1 MKKFMNFGVL
11 ALLGMALTFGMT
23 SCSDDD
29 PDYSNVTPPT
39 VELAKAN
46 ISGMVTTI
54 GGKPIEGARVSAL
67 MGSDMLTAMTD
78 ANGEYK
84 LEGVKN
90 GTYTMQAIADGKQTM
105 SGSVTVAD
113 GETAAWNT
121 RLSNEA
127 TTVSVS
133 QTEETSVEVVTET
146 LENNEEAQV
155 TTVTVIPAAAVEE
168 GEEIIVTPVY
178 STDYVATK
186 AATTKDFMVM
196 GINISCSNPNAVL
209 KAPIKLTFDLTDDV
223 IAQIKPMKE
232 VNGNWVEAE
241 VTEEGEKVVFT
252 VDAFTTYSL
261 FINATLNQ
269 NASTEAISFA
279 QAEYDNLYGASE
291 MSVGTAIHYIW
302 LAGYDLYGASEM
314 SVGTATYTYKMG
326 SEIGQHSN
334 LLGAYLAEILA
345 QQMAGSTV
353 KTVNGSY
360 EINVTLPIGTAL
372 TLSGKQAVETTS
384 IAAGSTTVSGKSYG
398 KVSVTANT
406 YNRQHNGGTN

>member
-54 GGKPIEGARVSAL
+54 GGKPIAGAEVTAKLGNTTLSATTNA
-67 MGSDMLTAMTD
+67 D
-78 ANGEYK
+78 GEYT
-84 LEGVKN
+84 LEGLAEN
-90 GTYTMQAIADGKQTM
+90 GTYTMTATASGKQSVT
-105 SGSVTVAD
+105 GSVTVNK

-168 GEEIIVTPVY
+168 GEKIIVTPVY

-186 AATTKDFMVM
+186 AATTKDFMLM

-232 VNGNWVEAE
+232 VNGSWVEAE

-279 QAEYDNLYGASE
+279 QAEYDN
-291 MSVGTAIHYIW
+291 
-302 LAGYDLYGASEM
+302 LYGASEM

>member
-209 KAPIKLTFDLTDDV
+209 KAPIKLTFDLTDNV

-279 QAEYDNLYGASE
+279 QAEYDN
-291 MSVGTAIHYIW
+291 
-302 LAGYDLYGASEM
+302 LYGASEM

>member
-1 MKKFMNFGVL
+1 MKKFMNFGVMT
-11 ALLGMALTFGMT
+11 LLGLTLTFGAA

-39 VELAKAN
+39 VELAEAN
-46 ISGMVTTI
+46 ISGMVTTRS
-54 GGKPIEGARVSAL
+54 GQPIAGAKVTAK
-67 MGSDMLTAMTD
+67 MGSNTQTATTD

-84 LEGVKN
+84 LEGLQN
-90 GTYTMQAIADGKQTM
+90 GTYTMEANANGKQTTT
-105 SGSVTVAD
+105 GSVTVAD

-223 IAQIKPMKE
+223 IAQIKPVKE
-232 VNGNWVEAE
+232 VNGSWVEAE

-279 QAEYDNLYGASE
+279 QAEYDN
-291 MSVGTAIHYIW
+291 
-302 LAGYDLYGASEM
+302 LYGASEM

>member
-1 MKKFMNFGVL
+1 MKKFMNFGVMT
-11 ALLGMALTFGMT
+11 LLGLTLTFGAA

-39 VELAKAN
+39 VELAEAN
-46 ISGMVTTI
+46 ISGMVTTRS
-54 GGKPIEGARVSAL
+54 GQPIAGAKVTAK
-67 MGSDMLTAMTD
+67 MGSNTQTATTD

-84 LEGVKN
+84 LEGLQN
-90 GTYTMQAIADGKQTM
+90 GTYTMEASANGKQSVT
-105 SGSVTVAD
+105 GSVTVNK

-146 LENNEEAQV
+146 LENNEEARV
-155 TTVTVIPAAAVEE
+155 TTVTVIPAGAVEE
-168 GEEIIVTPVY
+168 GEEIIITPVY

-186 AATTKDFMVM
+186 AATTKDFMLM

-209 KAPIKLTFDLTDDV
+209 KAPIKLTFDLTDNV
-223 IAQIKPMKE
+223 IEQLKPMKE
-232 VNGNWVEAE
+232 VDGNWVEAE

-279 QAEYDNLYGASE
+279 QAEYDN
-291 MSVGTAIHYIW
+291 
-302 LAGYDLYGASEM
+302 LYGASEM

>member
-11 ALLGMALTFGMT
+11 TLLGMALTFGMT

-54 GGKPIEGARVSAL
+54 GGKPIAGAEVTAKLGNTTLSATTNA
-67 MGSDMLTAMTD
+67 D
-78 ANGEYK
+78 GEYT
-84 LEGVKN
+84 LEGLAEN
-90 GTYTMQAIADGKQTM
+90 GTYTMTATASGKQSVT
-105 SGSVTVAD
+105 GSVTVNK

-146 LENNEEAQV
+146 LENNEEARV

-168 GEEIIVTPVY
+168 GEEIIITPVY

-186 AATTKDFMVM
+186 AATTKDFMLM

-232 VNGNWVEAE
+232 VNGSWVEAE

-279 QAEYDNLYGASE
+279 QAEYDN
-291 MSVGTAIHYIW
+291 
-302 LAGYDLYGASEM
+302 LYGASEM

>member
-186 AATTKDFMVM
+186 AATTKDFMLM

-209 KAPIKLTFDLTDDV
+209 KAPIKLTFDLTDDI

-232 VNGNWVEAE
+232 VNGSWVEAE

-291 MSVGTAIHYIW
+291 MSVGTA
-302 LAGYDLYGASEM
+302 
-314 SVGTATYTYKMG
+314 TYTYKMG

-353 KTVNGSY
+353 KTANGSY

>member
-54 GGKPIEGARVSAL
+54 GGKPIEGAEVTAKLGSTTLSATTNA
-67 MGSDMLTAMTD
+67 D
-78 ANGEYK
+78 GEYT
-84 LEGVKN
+84 LEGLAEN
-90 GTYTMQAIADGKQTM
+90 GTYTMTATASGKQSVT
-105 SGSVTVAD
+105 GSVTVNK

-121 RLSNEA
+121 RLPNEA

-146 LENNEEAQV
+146 LENNEEARV
-155 TTVTVIPAAAVEE
+155 TTVTVIPAGAVEE
-168 GEEIIVTPVY
+168 GEEIIITPVY

-186 AATTKDFMVM
+186 AATTKDFMLM
-196 GINISCSNPNAVL
+196 GVNISCSNPNAVL
-209 KAPIKLTFDLTDDV
+209 KAPIKLTFDLTDNV
-223 IAQIKPMKE
+223 IEQLKPMKE
-232 VNGNWVEAE
+232 EKGSWVEAE

-291 MSVGTAIHYIW
+291 MSVGTA
-302 LAGYDLYGASEM
+302 
-314 SVGTATYTYKMG
+314 TYTYKMG
-326 SEIGQHSN
+326 AEIGQHSN

-372 TLSGKQAVETTS
+372 TLSGKQAVETSS
-384 IAAGSTTVSGKSYG
+384 IAASSTTVSGKSYG

>member
-1 MKKFMNFGVL
+1 MKKFMNFGVMT
-11 ALLGMALTFGMT
+11 LLGLTLTFGAA

-39 VELAKAN
+39 VELAEAN
-46 ISGMVTTI
+46 ISGMVTTRS
-54 GGKPIEGARVSAL
+54 GQPIAGAKVTAK
-67 MGSDMLTAMTD
+67 MGSNTQTATTD

-84 LEGVKN
+84 LEGLQN
-90 GTYTMQAIADGKQTM
+90 GTYTMEASADGKQTTT
-105 SGSVTVAD
+105 GSVTVAK
-113 GETAAWNT
+113 GETGVWST
-121 RLSNEA
+121 RLTNEA

-133 QTEETSVEVVTET
+133 QTESTTVEVVTET

-232 VNGNWVEAE
+232 VNGSWVEAE

-279 QAEYDNLYGASE
+279 QAEYDN
-291 MSVGTAIHYIW
+291 
-302 LAGYDLYGASEM
+302 LYGASEM

>member
-1 MKKFMNFGVL
+1 MKKFMNFGVMT
-11 ALLGMALTFGMT
+11 LLGLTLTFGAA

-39 VELAKAN
+39 VELAEAN
-46 ISGMVTTI
+46 ISGMVTTRS
-54 GGKPIEGARVSAL
+54 GQPIAGAKVTAK
-67 MGSDMLTAMTD
+67 MGSNTQTATTD

-84 LEGVKN
+84 LEGLQN
-90 GTYTMQAIADGKQTM
+90 GTYTMEASADGKQTTT
-105 SGSVTVAD
+105 GSVTVAK
-113 GETAAWNT
+113 GETGVWST
-121 RLSNEA
+121 RLTNEA

-133 QTEETSVEVVTET
+133 QTESTTVEVVTET

-186 AATTKDFMVM
+186 AATTKDFMLM

-232 VNGNWVEAE
+232 VNGSWVEAE

-279 QAEYDNLYGASE
+279 QAEYDN
-291 MSVGTAIHYIW
+291 
-302 LAGYDLYGASEM
+302 LYGASEM

>member
-11 ALLGMALTFGMT
+11 TLLGMALTFGMT

-54 GGKPIEGARVSAL
+54 GGKPIAGAEVTAKLGNTTLSATTNA
-67 MGSDMLTAMTD
+67 D
-78 ANGEYK
+78 GEYT
-84 LEGVKN
+84 LEGLAEN
-90 GTYTMQAIADGKQTM
+90 GTYTMTATASGKQSVT
-105 SGSVTVAD
+105 GSVTVNK

-146 LENNEEAQV
+146 LENNEEARV

-186 AATTKDFMVM
+186 AATTKDFMLM

-223 IAQIKPMKE
+223 IEQLKPMKE

-279 QAEYDNLYGASE
+279 QAEYDN
-291 MSVGTAIHYIW
+291 
-302 LAGYDLYGASEM
+302 LYGASEM

>member
-54 GGKPIEGARVSAL
+54 GGKPIEGAIVSAL

-155 TTVTVIPAAAVEE
+155 TTVTVVPAAAVEE

-186 AATTKDFMVM
+186 AATTKDFMLM
-196 GINISCSNPNAVL
+196 GINISCNNPNAVL

-232 VNGNWVEAE
+232 VNGSWVEAE

-279 QAEYDNLYGASE
+279 QAEYDN
-291 MSVGTAIHYIW
+291 
-302 LAGYDLYGASEM
+302 LYGASEM

>member
-146 LENNEEAQV
+146 LENNEEARV
-155 TTVTVIPAAAVEE
+155 TTVTVVPAAAVEE

-196 GINISCSNPNAVL
+196 GINISCSNPDAVL

-279 QAEYDNLYGASE
+279 QAEYDN
-291 MSVGTAIHYIW
+291 
-302 LAGYDLYGASEM
+302 LYGASEM

>member
-232 VNGNWVEAE
+232 VNGSWVEAE

-269 NASTEAISFA
+269 NASIEAISFA
-279 QAEYDNLYGASE
+279 QAEYDN
-291 MSVGTAIHYIW
+291 
-302 LAGYDLYGASEM
+302 LYGASEM

>member
-11 ALLGMALTFGMT
+11 TLLGMALTFGMT

-146 LENNEEAQV
+146 LENNEEARV
-155 TTVTVIPAAAVEE
+155 TTVTVVPAAAVEE

-232 VNGNWVEAE
+232 VNGSWVEAE

-279 QAEYDNLYGASE
+279 QAEYDN
-291 MSVGTAIHYIW
+291 
-302 LAGYDLYGASEM
+302 LYGASEM

>member
-146 LENNEEAQV
+146 LENNEEARV

-186 AATTKDFMVM
+186 AVTTKDFMVM

-232 VNGNWVEAE
+232 VNGSWVEAE

-269 NASTEAISFA
+269 NASAEAISFA
-279 QAEYDNLYGASE
+279 QAEYDN
-291 MSVGTAIHYIW
+291 
-302 LAGYDLYGASEM
+302 LYGASEM

>member
-11 ALLGMALTFGMT
+11 TLLGMALTFGMT

-54 GGKPIEGARVSAL
+54 GGKPIAGAEVTAKLGNTTLSATTNA
-67 MGSDMLTAMTD
+67 D
-78 ANGEYK
+78 GEYT
-84 LEGVKN
+84 LEGLAEN
-90 GTYTMQAIADGKQTM
+90 GTYTMTATASGKQSVT
-105 SGSVTVAD
+105 GSVTVNK

-146 LENNEEAQV
+146 LENNEEARV

-186 AATTKDFMVM
+186 AATTKDFMLM

-223 IAQIKPMKE
+223 IEQLKPMKE

-269 NASTEAISFA
+269 NASIEAISFA
-279 QAEYDNLYGASE
+279 QAEYDN
-291 MSVGTAIHYIW
+291 
-302 LAGYDLYGASEM
+302 LYGASEM

>member
-54 GGKPIEGARVSAL
+54 GGKPIAGAEVTAKLGNTTLSATTNA
-67 MGSDMLTAMTD
+67 D
-78 ANGEYK
+78 GEYT
-84 LEGVKN
+84 LEGLAEN
-90 GTYTMQAIADGKQTM
+90 GTYTMTATASGKQSVT
-105 SGSVTVAD
+105 GSVTVNK

-186 AATTKDFMVM
+186 AATTKDFMLM

-232 VNGNWVEAE
+232 IDGNWVEAE

-279 QAEYDNLYGASE
+279 QAEYDN
-291 MSVGTAIHYIW
+291 
-302 LAGYDLYGASEM
+302 LYGASEM

-398 KVSVTANT
+398 KVSATANT

>member
-54 GGKPIEGARVSAL
+54 GGKPIAGAEVTAKLGSTTLSATTNA
-67 MGSDMLTAMTD
+67 D
-78 ANGEYK
+78 GEYT
-84 LEGVKN
+84 LEGLAEN
-90 GTYTMQAIADGKQTM
+90 GTYTMTATASGKQSVT
-105 SGSVTVAD
+105 GSVTVNK

-186 AATTKDFMVM
+186 AATIKDFMVM

-232 VNGNWVEAE
+232 VNGSWVEAE

-279 QAEYDNLYGASE
+279 QAEYDN
-291 MSVGTAIHYIW
+291 
-302 LAGYDLYGASEM
+302 LYGASEM

>member
-54 GGKPIEGARVSAL
+54 GGKPIEGAIVSAL

-146 LENNEEAQV
+146 LENNEEARV

-232 VNGNWVEAE
+232 VNGSWVEAE

-279 QAEYDNLYGASE
+279 QAEYDN
-291 MSVGTAIHYIW
+291 
-302 LAGYDLYGASEM
+302 LYGASEM

>member
-11 ALLGMALTFGMT
+11 TLLGMALTFGMT

-54 GGKPIEGARVSAL
+54 GGKPIAGAEVTAKLGSTTLSATTNA
-67 MGSDMLTAMTD
+67 D
-78 ANGEYK
+78 GEYT
-84 LEGVKN
+84 LEGLAEN
-90 GTYTMQAIADGKQTM
+90 GTYTMTATASGKQSVT
-105 SGSVTVAD
+105 GSVTVNK

-146 LENNEEAQV
+146 LENNEEARV

-178 STDYVATK
+178 STDYATTK
-186 AATTKDFMVM
+186 AATTKDFMLM

-232 VNGNWVEAE
+232 VNGSWVEAE

-279 QAEYDNLYGASE
+279 QAEYDN
-291 MSVGTAIHYIW
+291 
-302 LAGYDLYGASEM
+302 LYGASEM

-384 IAAGSTTVSGKSYG
+384 IAAGSTTISGKSYG

>member
-168 GEEIIVTPVY
+168 GEEIIITPVY

-186 AATTKDFMVM
+186 AATTKDFMLM

-232 VNGNWVEAE
+232 VNGSWVEAE

-279 QAEYDNLYGASE
+279 QAEYDN
-291 MSVGTAIHYIW
+291 
-302 LAGYDLYGASEM
+302 LYGASEM

>member
-11 ALLGMALTFGMT
+11 ALLEMALTFGMT

-186 AATTKDFMVM
+186 AASTKDFMVM

-279 QAEYDNLYGASE
+279 QAEYDN
-291 MSVGTAIHYIW
+291 
-302 LAGYDLYGASEM
+302 LYGASEM

>member
-155 TTVTVIPAAAVEE
+155 TTVTVVPAAAVEE

-186 AATTKDFMVM
+186 AATTKDFMLM

-232 VNGNWVEAE
+232 VNGSWVEAE

-279 QAEYDNLYGASE
+279 QAEYDN
-291 MSVGTAIHYIW
+291 
-302 LAGYDLYGASEM
+302 LYGASEM

>member
-146 LENNEEAQV
+146 LENNEEARV

-168 GEEIIVTPVY
+168 GEEIIITPVY

-186 AATTKDFMVM
+186 AATTKDFMLM

-232 VNGNWVEAE
+232 VNGSWVEAE

-291 MSVGTAIHYIW
+291 MSVGTA
-302 LAGYDLYGASEM
+302 
-314 SVGTATYTYKMG
+314 TYTYKMG
-326 SEIGQHSN
+326 SEIGQYSN

>member
-54 GGKPIEGARVSAL
+54 GGKPIAGARVSAL

-146 LENNEEAQV
+146 LENNEEARV
-155 TTVTVIPAAAVEE
+155 TTVTVIPAGAVEE
-168 GEEIIVTPVY
+168 GEEIIITPVY

-186 AATTKDFMVM
+186 AATTKDFMLM

-209 KAPIKLTFDLTDDV
+209 KAPIKLTFDLTDNV
-223 IAQIKPMKE
+223 IEQLKPMKE
-232 VNGNWVEAE
+232 EKGSWVEAE

-279 QAEYDNLYGASE
+279 QAEYNN
-291 MSVGTAIHYIW
+291 
-302 LAGYDLYGASEM
+302 LYGASEM

-384 IAAGSTTVSGKSYG
+384 IAASSTTVSGKSYG

>member
-11 ALLGMALTFGMT
+11 TLLGMALTFGMT

-146 LENNEEAQV
+146 LENNEEARV

-232 VNGNWVEAE
+232 VNGSWVEAE

-279 QAEYDNLYGASE
+279 QAEYDN
-291 MSVGTAIHYIW
+291 
-302 LAGYDLYGASEM
+302 LYGASEM

>member
-146 LENNEEAQV
+146 LENNEEARV

-186 AATTKDFMVM
+186 AATTKDFMLM

-232 VNGNWVEAE
+232 VNGSWVEAE

-279 QAEYDNLYGASE
+279 QAEYDN
-291 MSVGTAIHYIW
+291 
-302 LAGYDLYGASEM
+302 LYGASEM

>member
-11 ALLGMALTFGMT
+11 TLLGMALTFGMT

-54 GGKPIEGARVSAL
+54 GGKPIAGAEVTAKLGSTTLSATTNA
-67 MGSDMLTAMTD
+67 D
-78 ANGEYK
+78 GEYT
-84 LEGVKN
+84 LEGLAEN
-90 GTYTMQAIADGKQTM
+90 GTYTMTATASGKQSVT
-105 SGSVTVAD
+105 GSVTVNK

-146 LENNEEAQV
+146 LENNEEARV

-186 AATTKDFMVM
+186 AATTKDFMLM

-223 IAQIKPMKE
+223 IEQLKPMKE

-291 MSVGTAIHYIW
+291 MSVGTA
-302 LAGYDLYGASEM
+302 
-314 SVGTATYTYKMG
+314 TYTYKMG
-326 SEIGQHSN
+326 SKIGQHSN

>member
-54 GGKPIEGARVSAL
+54 GGKPIEGAIVSAL

-146 LENNEEAQV
+146 LENNEEARV

-186 AATTKDFMVM
+186 AATTKDFMLM

-209 KAPIKLTFDLTDDV
+209 KAPIKLTFDLTDNV
-223 IAQIKPMKE
+223 IEQLKPMKE
-232 VNGNWVEAE
+232 VDGNWVEAE

-279 QAEYDNLYGASE
+279 QAEYDN
-291 MSVGTAIHYIW
+291 
-302 LAGYDLYGASEM
+302 LYGASEM

-384 IAAGSTTVSGKSYG
+384 IATGSTTVSGKSYG

>member
-54 GGKPIEGARVSAL
+54 GGKPIEGAIVSAL

-186 AATTKDFMVM
+186 AATTKDFMLM

-232 VNGNWVEAE
+232 VDGNWVEAE

-279 QAEYDNLYGASE
+279 QAEYDN
-291 MSVGTAIHYIW
+291 
-302 LAGYDLYGASEM
+302 LYGASEM

>member
-1 MKKFMNFGVL
+1 MKKFMNFGVMT
-11 ALLGMALTFGMT
+11 LLGLTLTFGAA

-39 VELAKAN
+39 VELAEAN
-46 ISGMVTTI
+46 ISGMVTTRS
-54 GGKPIEGARVSAL
+54 GQPIAGAKVTAK
-67 MGSDMLTAMTD
+67 MGSNTQTATTD

-84 LEGVKN
+84 LEGLQN
-90 GTYTMQAIADGKQTM
+90 GTYTMEASANGKQTTT
-105 SGSVTVAD
+105 GSVTVTK
-113 GETAAWNT
+113 GETGVWST
-121 RLSNEA
+121 RLTNEA

-133 QTEETSVEVVTET
+133 QTESTTVEVVTET

-232 VNGNWVEAE
+232 VNGSWVEAE

-291 MSVGTAIHYIW
+291 MSVGTA
-302 LAGYDLYGASEM
+302 
-314 SVGTATYTYKMG
+314 TYTYKMG

-353 KTVNGSY
+353 KTANGSY

>member
-186 AATTKDFMVM
+186 AATTKDFMLM

-291 MSVGTAIHYIW
+291 MSVGTA
-302 LAGYDLYGASEM
+302 
-314 SVGTATYTYKMG
+314 TYTYKMG

-372 TLSGKQAVETTS
+372 TLSGKQAVETTA

>member
-155 TTVTVIPAAAVEE
+155 TTVTVVPAAAVEE

-291 MSVGTAIHYIW
+291 MSVGTA
-302 LAGYDLYGASEM
+302 
-314 SVGTATYTYKMG
+314 TYTYKMG

>member
-67 MGSDMLTAMTD
+67 MGSDMLTVMTD

-241 VTEEGEKVVFT
+241 VTEKGEKVVFT

-269 NASTEAISFA
+269 NASIEAISFA
-279 QAEYDNLYGASE
+279 QAEYDN
-291 MSVGTAIHYIW
+291 
-302 LAGYDLYGASEM
+302 LYGASEM

>member
-232 VNGNWVEAE
+232 VNGSWVEAE

-291 MSVGTAIHYIW
+291 MSVGTA
-302 LAGYDLYGASEM
+302 
-314 SVGTATYTYKMG
+314 TYTYKMG

-353 KTVNGSY
+353 KTANGSY

>member
-54 GGKPIEGARVSAL
+54 GGKPIEGAIVSAL

-146 LENNEEAQV
+146 LENNEEARV

-186 AATTKDFMVM
+186 AATTKDFMLM

-209 KAPIKLTFDLTDDV
+209 KAPIKLTFDLTDNV
-223 IAQIKPMKE
+223 IEQLKPMKE
-232 VNGNWVEAE
+232 VNGSWVEAE

-279 QAEYDNLYGASE
+279 QAEYDN
-291 MSVGTAIHYIW
+291 
-302 LAGYDLYGASEM
+302 LYGASEM

>member
-54 GGKPIEGARVSAL
+54 GGKPIEGAIVSAL

-146 LENNEEAQV
+146 LENNEEARV

-168 GEEIIVTPVY
+168 GEEIIITPVY

-232 VNGNWVEAE
+232 VDGNWVEAE

-279 QAEYDNLYGASE
+279 QAEYDN
-291 MSVGTAIHYIW
+291 
-302 LAGYDLYGASEM
+302 LYGASEM

-372 TLSGKQAVETTS
+372 TLSGKQSVETTS

>member
-54 GGKPIEGARVSAL
+54 GGKPIAGAEVTAKLGSTTLSATTNA
-67 MGSDMLTAMTD
+67 D
-78 ANGEYK
+78 GEYT
-84 LEGVKN
+84 LEGLAEN
-90 GTYTMQAIADGKQTM
+90 GTYTMTATASGKQSVT
-105 SGSVTVAD
+105 GSVTVNK

-186 AATTKDFMVM
+186 AATTKDFMLM

-209 KAPIKLTFDLTDDV
+209 KAPIKLTFDLTDNV
-223 IAQIKPMKE
+223 IEQLKPMKE
-232 VNGNWVEAE
+232 VDGNWVEAE

-279 QAEYDNLYGASE
+279 QAEYDN
-291 MSVGTAIHYIW
+291 
-302 LAGYDLYGASEM
+302 LYGASEM